1 MWKTLFILISAIHPF
16 SANMIYSS
24 NLASLSTIQRRNA
37 WVAMAQTIDESRAEL
52 IAHLQQQTAE
62 LAELNKIAIALT
74 SEFDLQRLLQMMTD
88 AARRLTAAEY
98 AAFFLIPEI
107 TGAETPGN
115 KVAVFT
121 LAAISGENERITS
134 HFRHLSQGSLGPV
147 EGVGLLEPVFWG
159 GASIL
164 VDDVCDDP
172 RYVGVPKGHI
182 PVRSFLG
189 VRLRSREGTPL
200 GAFLIGDTRP
210 GKFTPRHFELVEA
223 LGAQAAVA
231 IHNAQLVER
240 ERRVMEEYAAQLENE
255 VRERTAELER
265 RNAELS
271 RFATDLQQLHHELTE
286 AQKRQMLVDERSR
299 IAQELHDRVQQTLFT
314 VGLKAD
320 WIREQLKED
329 SPLLPAI
336 QRITRLASL
345 GTAQV
350 RDAIFALSSAE
361 LAEDDLVKMLQSFI
375 RDLRETSGIEADLVI
390 AEWAIA
396 PPGHIEQTLL
406 TVAQEALL
414 NVRRHALA
422 TTVVV
427 TLRIT
432 REQATLVVQDNG
444 IGLCA
449 ATLQNYASNGVH
461 LGLRGMQQR
470 ISDLGGQFLL
480 TNGEE
485 GGLVVKAVIPL

>member
-1 MWKTLFILISAIHPF
+1 M
-16 SANMIYSS
+16 
-24 NLASLSTIQRRNA
+24 
-37 WVAMAQTIDESRAEL
+37 VQTIDESRAEL
-52 IAHLQQQTAE
+52 IAHLQQQTEE

-74 SEFDLQRLLQMMTD
+74 SEFDLPRLLQMMTD
-88 AARRLTAAEY
+88 AARKLTAAEY
-98 AAFFLIPEI
+98 ATFFLIPEI
-107 TGAETPGN
+107 TGDEAPAN
-115 KVAVFT
+115 KHVFT
-121 LAAISGENERITS
+121 LAAISGANERIEA
-134 HFRHLSQGSLGPV
+134 HFRRLGPV

-164 VDDVCDDP
+164 VDDVHNDP
-172 RYVGVPKGHI
+172 RYIGVPRGHI

-189 VRLRSREGTPL
+189 VRLRSREGAPL

-265 RNAELS
+265 RNQELS

-286 AQKRQMLVDERSR
+286 AQKRQMIVDERSR

-320 WIREQLKED
+320 WIREQLQDET
-329 SPLLPAI
+329 LLPAVQAI
-336 QRITRLASL
+336 KRLASL

-361 LAEDDLVKMLQSFI
+361 LAEDDLVKRLQSFI
-375 RDLRETSGIEADLVI
+375 HDLRETSTIEADLVI
-390 AEWAIA
+390 TEWAA
-396 PPGHIEQTLL
+396 VPPVHIEQTLL

-414 NVRRHALA
+414 NVRRHSQA
-422 TTVVV
+422 TAVIV
-427 TLRIT
+427 TLQIT
-432 REQATLVVQDNG
+432 REQAMLVVQDNG
-444 IGLCA
+444 SGIPA
-449 ATLQNYASNGVH
+449 STLRNYASNGVH
-461 LGLRGMQQR
+461 LGLKGMHQR
-470 ISDLGGQFLL
+470 ISELGGQFLL

-485 GGLVVKAVIPL
+485 GGLVVKAVVPL